1 MHAGHVQQYVRL
13 SMSIVTQRVN
23 LRPRLIFLALLA
35 QMQLFISFSFH
46 DLVRISFV
54 LCTYVLTIIPSFCSI
69 NNKREEFKDC
79 HCR

>member
-35 QMQLFISFSFH
+35 QMQLFISFF
-46 DLVRISFV
+46 LPRPRKNIFRIMY
-54 LCTYVLTIIPSFCSI
+54 LRT
-69 NNKREEFKDC
+69 NNYPELL
-79 HCR
+79 